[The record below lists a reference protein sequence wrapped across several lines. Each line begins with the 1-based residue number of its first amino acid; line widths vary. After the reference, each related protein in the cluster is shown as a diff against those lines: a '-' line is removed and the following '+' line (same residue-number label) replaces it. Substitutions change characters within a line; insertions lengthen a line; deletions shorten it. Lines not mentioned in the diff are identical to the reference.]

1 MNGETVLTRRSVT
14 DPATSRISSAGT
26 PAPAPQLDPRRI
38 LGNQAIARQATA
50 APAGDLGTSPA
61 DLQEPQGV
69 QAGTAAESTGR
80 EQVAAK
86 AATSSTPEVNEPEL
100 GPGQARY
107 YVDENG
113 DYYQDFRLVDVV
125 KWGERELLFQGWLHF
140 FIQHFEMSGV
150 ASPEDLV
157 REFQAAHPTQLF
169 NSTRDLRRPRVDSRI
184 DPKKTYRLR
193 TPAARVHLALLW
205 MRLNHPEVSPREPA
219 IVGEFAPKIGGPSE
233 FATFEPKGEIV
244 LSPNLENYVAGSDS
258 SVTASVHFDEAV
270 FDRKMLNYNPR
281 WADFRWR
288 VSYADFIEKH
298 EDWKEVDSGPRLPTG
313 AISFSVDLPRPGM
326 YTIEATVSS
335 PRFTGSHPLQVL
347 RTVYA
352 IEESTLT
359 ANVFTETIAGTKE
372 DQPFTKTDTGELKVR
387 PGAAPHDIADQ
398 IFQAEA
404 TLAAIDRL
412 VERKAIDPDEAK
424 KQKEFL
430 QRELDN
436 MKDAREQL
444 GDERANS
451 YLVEGIFLNR
461 QDSTSARV
469 VAYMKRTARRVT
481 REWPATE
488 DMALYQVT
496 MFDLTLGK
504 PARHIGKALA
514 PVEGRPEA
522 GLYAELEEKAL
533 NDLAAHIHDHNDYPY
548 GTVRLGVGLLEKP
561 GTVKEL
567 TADTYNVGRTLS
579 KIATGV
585 AAVGGVLLIGASVFT
600 GGATASLGVWI
611 LGGVTAAAGIGAA
624 AYNINERLEKGQ
636 FGFDAQ
642 LVMDLMAFVPVFG
655 ALGKALGASKLLLNG
670 MNLVALAGTTVALRE
685 ETIKALIGIDARHS
699 VAKETLLMQLDLA
712 KAVGNNDEIAKL
724 NQRLR
729 DLDHSRDQQRAQVI
743 GSAAVSGGI
752 VLIQFGASVAAP
764 KAEPTL
770 PRQPTPLPP
779 RESVPP
785 PKALVPTPAPAP
797 PPEPVPTPT
806 PAPRESVPP
815 PKAPAPP
822 PAPAPPAPAPAP
834 EPAPPEPAPPLKPVP
849 PPEPVPTPT
858 PAPRESVPPPE
869 PAPPPQPAP
878 PQPAPAPEPSPPAP
892 APPTPPP
899 APEPSPAEPAPAE
912 PAPPP
917 EPSPPERAPAEP
929 APPLEPVPPPEPVPT
944 PTPAPRESVPPP
956 EPAPPPQPAPPAP
969 APAPEPSPPEPAPP
983 TPPPAPE
990 PSPAEPAPAEPAPA
1004 EPAPPPEPSPPEP
1017 APPAETAPTP
1027 EPSPPETA
1035 PAPTPKRTRP
1045 ARGSKAAASQAAAEA
1060 RERIQKTAK
1069 QKVARLTKDYTAVER
1084 DLQQVQAKIKKIN
1097 KKLLAK
1103 PNDAKLEARKQVLVD
1118 DSKNLIKV
1126 KERIALQRYF
1136 WLRGQNVQLAEARY
1150 TFLRPRTPDAAA
1162 RQAVKAAV
1170 DAATG
1175 RDILGRIVTVEN
1187 PAVPDHIHPLARIVL
1202 MDDFIL
1208 LNDKR
1213 ALSIVNDPKIMQPL
1227 NKAANTARGDWMFE
1241 EWPRWSEHM
1250 TRGQRQQLIDAESD
1264 AVQHIA
1270 DRIAHELAEQRRLGH

>member
-436 MKDAREQL
+436 LKDAREQL

-785 PKALVPTPAPAP
+785 PKAPVPTPAPAP

-929 APPLEPVPPPEPVPT
+929 APPLKPVPPPEPVPT
-944 PTPAPRESVPPP
+944 PTPAPRESR
-956 EPAPPPQPAPPAP
+956 AAAGTRT
-969 APAPEPSPPEPAPP
+969 AATTRTAGTRTGAGTLTARTCAADTP
-983 TPPPAPE
+983 TGAGTLTRGTRTGGTRTGGTC
-990 PSPAEPAPAEPAPA
+990 AAAGTLTARTCA
-1004 EPAPPPEPSPPEP
+1004 ARGNR
-1017 APPAETAPTP
+1017 ADAGTLTAGNRACANTETDP
-1027 EPSPPETA
+1027 
-1035 PAPTPKRTRP
+1035 TRP
-1045 ARGSKAAASQAAAEA
+1045 RLEGCSQPGCRRSQGAYPEDRQAKGRPSHQGLHGRRTGPSTSAGQDQENKQEAVGQAQRRETRGSKASTCRRQQEPHQAQGANRPTTLFLVKRAERPAGRGAIYVPAAENTRRGGPA
-1060 RERIQKTAK
+1060 SRQSR
-1069 QKVARLTKDYTAVER
+1069 RRRR
-1084 DLQQVQAKIKKIN
+1084 D
-1097 KKLLAK
+1097 
-1103 PNDAKLEARKQVLVD
+1103 
-1118 DSKNLIKV
+1118 
-1126 KERIALQRYF
+1126 
-1136 WLRGQNVQLAEARY
+1136 
-1150 TFLRPRTPDAAA
+1150 RPRHPRSD
-1162 RQAVKAAV
+1162 RHR
-1170 DAATG
+1170 G
-1175 RDILGRIVTVEN
+1175 N

>member
-1 MNGETVLTRRSVT
+1 
-14 DPATSRISSAGT
+14 
-26 PAPAPQLDPRRI
+26 LDPRRI

-50 APAGDLGTSPA
+50 TLAGDPGASPA

-86 AATSSTPEVNEPEL
+86 AATSSTPEANETEL
-100 GPGQARY
+100 DPGQARY

-125 KWGERELLFQGWLHF
+125 KWGEKELLVQGWLHF

-157 REFQAAHPTQLF
+157 REFQATHPTQLF
-169 NSTRDLRRPRVDSRI
+169 NSTRDLRRPRMDSRI

-193 TPAARVHLALLW
+193 TPAARVDLALLW

-233 FATFEPKGEIV
+233 FAPFEPKGEIV

-288 VSYADFIEKH
+288 VSYADFTEKH

-359 ANVFTETIAGTKE
+359 ANIFAETIVGTKE

-387 PGAAPHDIADQ
+387 PGASPHDIADQ

-430 QRELDN
+430 QLELDN
-436 MKDAREQL
+436 LKDAREQL

-451 YLVEGIFLNR
+451 YLIEGIFLNR

-469 VAYMKRTARRVT
+469 VAYMKRTARRRT
-481 REWPATE
+481 RDWPLTE
-488 DMALYQVT
+488 DTAVYQVT

-504 PARHIGKALA
+504 PARHIGRAFA
-514 PVEGRPEA
+514 PVRGRSEA
-522 GLYAELEEKAL
+522 DVYAELEEKAL
-533 NDLAAHIHDHNDYPY
+533 NDLAVHIHDHNDYAY
-548 GTVRLGVGLLEKP
+548 GSVRLGVGLLEKP

-567 TADTYNVGRTLS
+567 TVDTYKWTRTAS

-585 AAVGGVLLIGASVFT
+585 AVVGGVLLIGASVIT
-600 GGATASLGVWI
+600 GGATASLGVWV

-636 FGFDAQ
+636 FGFDAH

-670 MNLVALAGTTVALRE
+670 MNLVVLAGTLVALRQ
-685 ETIKALIGIDARHS
+685 ETVNALIAIDAHLS
-699 VAKETLLMQLDLA
+699 VAKDALLTQLDAA
-712 KAVGNNDEIAKL
+712 KAAGNSDEIANL

-729 DLDHSRDQQRAQVI
+729 DLDHLRDQQRAQVI
-743 GSAAVSGGI
+743 GSAVASGGI

-764 KAEPTL
+764 KAV
-770 PRQPTPLPP
+770 PTPTRPRIHPPP
-779 RESVPP
+779 RESAPP
-785 PKALVPTPAPAP
+785 PKAPAPTPAPAP
-797 PPEPVPTPT
+797 PE
-806 PAPRESVPP
+806 
-815 PKAPAPP
+815 
-822 PAPAPPAPAPAP
+822 PAPPAEPAPPSEPAPAEPAPAP
-834 EPAPPEPAPPLKPVP
+834 EPAPPP
-849 PPEPVPTPT
+849 
-858 PAPRESVPPPE
+858 
-869 PAPPPQPAP
+869 
-878 PQPAPAPEPSPPAP
+878 
-892 APPTPPP
+892 
-899 APEPSPAEPAPAE
+899 
-912 PAPPP
+912 
-917 EPSPPERAPAEP
+917 
-929 APPLEPVPPPEPVPT
+929 
-944 PTPAPRESVPPP
+944 
-956 EPAPPPQPAPPAP
+956 
-969 APAPEPSPPEPAPP
+969 
-983 TPPPAPE
+983 
-990 PSPAEPAPAEPAPA
+990 EPAPAEPAPA
-1004 EPAPPPEPSPPEP
+1004 EPAPPPEPSPPK
-1017 APPAETAPTP
+1017 
-1027 EPSPPETA
+1027 TA

-1045 ARGSKAAASQAAAEA
+1045 VRGSKAAASQAAAEA
-1060 RERIQKTAK
+1060 RERIQKTAEK
-1069 QKVARLTKDYTAVER
+1069 KKARLTKDYDAVER
-1084 DLQQVQAKIKKIN
+1084 IYQEVQAKIKKIN
-1097 KKLLAK
+1097 GKLLAK
-1103 PNDAKLEARKQVLVD
+1103 PNDAKLKARKQELLD
-1118 DSKNLIKV
+1118 DSDNLRNLK
-1126 KERIALQRYF
+1126 KRIGTDLHF
-1136 WLRGQNVQLAEARY
+1136 WTKGWASSWPRPDICSYGREHPTRRPGKPSKPPS
-1150 TFLRPRTPDAAA
+1150 TPRT
-1162 RQAVKAAV
+1162 
-1170 DAATG
+1170 
-1175 RDILGRIVTVEN
+1175 
-1187 PAVPDHIHPLARIVL
+1187 
-1202 MDDFIL
+1202 
-1208 LNDKR
+1208 
-1213 ALSIVNDPKIMQPL
+1213 
-1227 NKAANTARGDWMFE
+1227 
-1241 EWPRWSEHM
+1241 
-1250 TRGQRQQLIDAESD
+1250 AETSS
-1264 AVQHIA
+1264 V
-1270 DRIAHELAEQRRLGH
+1270 GSSP